1 MELGELYVFFDGEDV
16 TFDCFA
22 MDVDAF
28 DAGILGE
35 VQRGTSDFTGFALSV
50 RKGTGS
56 LQIAQSDVQGR
67 SRIAFQIPPNRFP
80 VGERRIFV
88 CDDPQARDNFITS
101 QAEGQFS
108 AYGMHQLQQDVTM
121 VAEIHSVITGT
132 KLGQQLAD
140 ERIGAVVTDVAISN
154 FEIGTE
160 VKDMEFDLDVTACVC
175 VPSAH
180 VCW

>member
-1 MELGELYVFFDGEDV
+1 MFGNQWTLELGELYVFFDGEDV

-28 DAGILGE
+28 DAGILAE

-50 RKGTGS
+50 RKGTGA

-132 KLGQQLAD
+132 
-140 ERIGAVVTDVAISN
+140 S
-154 FEIGTE
+154 
-160 VKDMEFDLDVTACVC
+160 LDNNLQTKE
-175 VPSAH
+175 SEQ
-180 VCW
+180 WLLM